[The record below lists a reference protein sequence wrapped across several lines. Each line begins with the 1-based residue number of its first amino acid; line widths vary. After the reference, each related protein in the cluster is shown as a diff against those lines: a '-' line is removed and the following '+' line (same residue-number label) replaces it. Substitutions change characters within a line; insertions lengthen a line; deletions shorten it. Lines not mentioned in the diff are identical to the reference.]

1 LSELAE
7 DKAAEG
13 EYGKAVAGLSD
24 AKSEAMCGVLR
35 RMAARLGGSRSAL
48 SLSCA

>member
-24 AKSEAMCGVLR
+24 AKSEAGTG
-35 RMAARLGGSRSAL
+35 ARLELAA
-48 SLSCA
+48 C